1 MTIRNLRST
10 ILTADLIWG
19 VLAMPIAYL
28 MRYGW
33 VWHGPTDSS
42 ALIFIPPLMA
52 ALLLW
57 SLMSSWV
64 RLDGFQAAWT
74 FRAAVAQL
82 LLATLVLMAGL
93 FATAYLVRQFI
104 SRLALGYF
112 GLLLFFGF
120 LIIRLAARSVL
131 ASRRTRGLVRNVVI
145 VGNGQL
151 AREMAGKIESH
162 PELLRRVVG
171 FLRPGEDTSQNSSRA
186 AQHALTLP
194 SHDVAELFNAQGVDE
209 IILAVPTPSHP
220 EIVDL
225 TSRCSRLGIA
235 VSMVPQPYELYL
247 TRPALSDLD
256 GLPLLHLVSVADHEP
271 AWKRSF
277 DMVVTLALLP
287 VCIPPMLIAA
297 AFLKVKNG
305 KAFCKETRCGYHGN
319 EFQIYRLNSPRRATR
334 LPSYERLLQ
343 SLSVTE
349 LPQVFNVL
357 RGDMSLVGPRP
368 EGLDRARHYTDWH
381 RQRLNAKPGI
391 TGLAQVYGLRDQHS
405 SEDKTRYDLQYILH
419 RSVFQDISL
428 LLQTAWTL
436 MVRLVHPQRTAGS
449 ADWLTM
455 GKSDETY
462 DETLVPVQRPQPST
476 DLVSAIVSD
485 PQLIRQIEERT
496 L

>member
-1 MTIRNLRST
+1 MTNRNLRSS

-64 RLDGFQAAWT
+64 RIDGFHAAWT
-74 FRAAVAQL
+74 FRAVVSQL

-93 FATAYLVRQFI
+93 FASAYLVRQFI

-112 GLLLFFGF
+112 GLLVFVGF
-120 LIIRLAARSVL
+120 LIIRVTARSML
-131 ASRRTRGLVRNVVI
+131 SSRRTRGLVRNVVI
-145 VGNGQL
+145 VGNGPL
-151 AREMAGKIESH
+151 AREMAGKIECH
-162 PELLRRVVG
+162 PEMLRRVVG
-171 FLRPGEDTSQNSSRA
+171 FLSPGEDALQTVSTENQ
-186 AQHALTLP
+186 QKALTLP
-194 SHDVAELFNAQGVDE
+194 SYDVAELLKSQGVDE
-209 IILAVPTPSHP
+209 IILTVTTPSHP
-220 EIVDL
+220 EILDL

-247 TRPALSDLD
+247 TKPALSDLD
-256 GLPLLHLVSVADHEP
+256 GLPLLQLLSISDHEP
-271 AWKRSF
+271 VWKRGF
-277 DMVVTLALLP
+277 DVAVTLMLLP
-287 VCIPPMLIAA
+287 VCILPMMIAA
-297 AFLKVKNG
+297 AFLKVKKG
-305 KAFCKETRCGYHGN
+305 RAFCSEKRCGHHGN
-319 EFQIYRLNSPRRATR
+319 DFEIYRLNSPRKGTE
-334 LPSYERLLQ
+334 LPAYERLLQ
-343 SLSVTE
+343 RLSVTE

-405 SEDKTRYDLQYILH
+405 SEDKTRYDLQYILY
-419 RSVFQDISL
+419 RSLFQDISL

-436 MVRLVHPQRTAGS
+436 IVRLVHGQQMGSPGEGITPGTVDRT
-449 ADWLTM
+449 LT
-455 GKSDETY
+455 
-462 DETLVPVQRPQPST
+462 ETLIPAHSPHS
-476 DLVSAIVSD
+476 SAN
-485 PQLIRQIEERT
+485 
-496 L
+496 